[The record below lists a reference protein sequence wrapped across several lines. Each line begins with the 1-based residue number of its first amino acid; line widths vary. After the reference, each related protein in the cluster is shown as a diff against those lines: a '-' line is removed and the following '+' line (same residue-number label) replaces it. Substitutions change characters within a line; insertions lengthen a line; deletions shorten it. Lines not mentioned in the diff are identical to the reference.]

1 VDNVYCFQY
10 YDVETFSVPPTSN
23 SDFEYEPIEEVIQ
36 DSNYTFVS
44 KLVRR
49 PNGKIRRANML
60 RARKTISISDEPMSI
75 EQALQHPYAVEF
87 MQAFGDEIQS
97 LKDMK
102 TFRKYIGDP
111 KEIPK
116 GLLLSSKA
124 IFSIVFNPDG
134 TFKKFKARLVARG
147 DMLKNIFDPD
157 TYAGT
162 AHSETLRL
170 FLSVAATL
178 DLDLNTHDVKTAFL
192 HPSLKPEEKIYLRRP
207 KGATDD
213 QMPPI
218 VELLKCI
225 YGLPQASKYFDEH
238 ISETSLIINCLL

>member
-1 VDNVYCFQY
+1 
-10 YDVETFSVPPTSN
+10 
-23 SDFEYEPIEEVIQ
+23 
-36 DSNYTFVS
+36 
-44 KLVRR
+44 
-49 PNGKIRRANML
+49 
-60 RARKTISISDEPMSI
+60 MSI
-75 EQALQHPYAVEF
+75 EQALQHPYAQEF
-87 MQAFGDEIQS
+87 MHAFGEELKS

-102 TFRKYIGDP
+102 TFKKYFGDV
-111 KEIPK
+111 KDIPK
-116 GLLLSSKA
+116 GALLSSKA

-238 ISETSLIINCLL
+238 ISERLLKIGFRRCVSDNQLFIMNVDGVYVYLLKHVDDMMVAAPKDSPPFGVC